1 VAEKKFLD
9 FLDRFDGGGMGKSGE
24 KFEGGGLL
32 SMLGNLFA
40 DPYGSDDKA
49 RMASRDAFYNAQ
61 GDAVPAPTLLAPRAG
76 GNAGV
81 ETSLRP
87 QARPQSVAERGMG
100 LDPFGGAGPNV
111 SGAAAERGMGLDPF
125 GGAGPNVS
133 GAAAERGMGLDPF
146 GGFSPNSAGP
156 FNPSSAA
163 PVQPVA
169 PGMPTGLNMS
179 QTPDADIVQGLQG
192 GLPASPSRGADPS
205 YGDPLSPMGFDRYLL
220 EKFDPQFVNR
230 VRMNPEQYNTA
241 YDVYVRNGGRL
252 N

>member
-1 VAEKKFLD
+1 MAEKKFLD

-32 SMLGNLFA
+32 SMLSNLFA

-61 GDAVPAPTLLAPRAG
+61 GDAVAPPSLLAPESG

-81 ETSLRP
+81 KASLRP
-87 QARPQSVAERGMG
+87 PVLPQSMAER
-100 LDPFGGAGPNV
+100 N
-111 SGAAAERGMGLDPF
+111 MGLDPF

-156 FNPSSAA
+156 FNPASAA

-169 PGMPTGLNMS
+169 TGMPTGPNMS
-179 QTPDADIVQGLQG
+179 QTPDADILRMPPT
-192 GLPASPSRGADPS
+192 GLPASPSRGVDPS

-220 EKFDPQFVNR
+220 EKFDPQFVDR

-241 YDVYVRNGGRL
+241 YGVYVRNGGRL

>member
-1 VAEKKFLD
+1 MAEKKFLD

-49 RMASRDAFYNAQ
+49 RMASRNQFYNAQ
-61 GDAVPAPTLLAPRAG
+61 GDAVAPPSLLAPES
-76 GNAGV
+76 GV
-81 ETSLRP
+81 KASLRP
-87 QARPQSVAERGMG
+87 PALPQSMAERNMGLDPFGGAGPNVSGAAVERGMG

-111 SGAAAERGMGLDPF
+111 SA
-125 GGAGPNVS
+125 
-133 GAAAERGMGLDPF
+133 
-146 GGFSPNSAGP
+146 P
-156 FNPSSAA
+156 FNPANSA
-163 PVQPVA
+163 PVQPQA
-169 PGMPTGLNMS
+169 PGMPTGPNMS
-179 QTPDADIVQGLQG
+179 QTPDADIVRMPPT
-192 GLPASPSRGADPS
+192 GLPSSPSRGVDPS

-220 EKFDPQFVNR
+220 EKFDPQFVDR